1 MDDNGE
7 DKFDQLIGLLLLE
20 MQRSETAKELA
31 ALREDQIANR
41 LKS

>member
-1 MDDNGE
+1 MGDNGE
-7 DKFDQLIGLLLLE
+7 DKFHQLIGLLE
-20 MQRSETAKELA
+20 MQRSETVKKLA